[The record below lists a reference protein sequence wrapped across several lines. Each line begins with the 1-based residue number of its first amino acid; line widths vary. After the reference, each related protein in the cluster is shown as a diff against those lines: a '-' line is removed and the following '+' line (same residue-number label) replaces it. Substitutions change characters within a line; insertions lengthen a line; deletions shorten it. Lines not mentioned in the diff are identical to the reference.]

1 MAVVKGVNIPDN
13 KRIEVALT
21 SIFGIGP
28 TRAKKLVIKAGL
40 SDNPKVKD
48 LTEEKLNLVR
58 NLIDAYEE
66 PLEGDLR
73 RSIRDDIKRLGD
85 IKTYR
90 GDRHRRGLPVR
101 GQRTKTNARTKRGKK
116 IAIAGKKQLTKH

>member
-21 SIFGIGP
+21 SIFGLGP